1 MSPVLTSSRPAGSPS
16 TLSVFVWVE
25 NSGNWLI
32 QWLSCRFRK
41 SLSVR
46 TFVYSSFIGLFTELW
61 YQAASSGIVGPRLRS
76 ACSLVRRLKKP
87 INWLESVSW

>member
-1 MSPVLTSSRPAGSPS
+1 MAVGK
-16 TLSVFVWVE
+16 
-25 NSGNWLI
+25 SGNWLI

-41 SLSVR
+41 SLSVS

-61 YQAASSGIVGPRLRS
+61 YQAASRGTEGPRFLS
-76 ACSLVRRLKKP
+76 AWSLVRRLKKP